1 MDDNNKPTLKYLF
14 DTVNSR
20 YGESHVSINTLAREM
35 GLSYEQARSLTVA
48 AGYYYH
54 TRVNPPVT
62 LEEFEK
68 KTAPKRIQMLL

>member
-1 MDDNNKPTLKYLF
+1 MVTLEYLF
-14 DTVNSR
+14 NIVNFR
-20 YGESHVSINTLAREM
+20 YGESHVSINTLAREL

-54 TRVNPPVT
+54 TCVEPPVT
-62 LEEFEK
+62 LEQFEE